1 MTQYIVL
8 FDDTKQTF
16 VRSVETIQSVSGA
29 DYNVYDS
36 EVGAGGQS
44 VFTVAESLID
54 RTLDIF
60 VNGILQRL
68 GASNDYTITDAAIRV
83 IKAASA
89 ADYNHYDVGAGG
101 QTQFVMTSGT
111 IEATNKLEVFENGIV
126 KREGSSYDFER
137 NTGSNAID
145 FTYTVPE
152 NAWVLVKVYDN

>member
-8 FDDTKQTF
+8 
-16 VRSVETIQSVSGA
+16 
-29 DYNVYDS
+29 
-36 EVGAGGQS
+36 
-44 VFTVAESLID
+44 
-54 RTLDIF
+54 
-60 VNGILQRL
+60 RL
-68 GASNDYTITDAAIRV
+68 GASNDYTITDAANGEITFTYTVPENAWVSIRV